1 MEQIKEFIKQTHEK
15 IKQNYS
21 KNKKNFLKNNL
32 KPIKAPLNKRYS
44 TPKNI
49 SKLRK
54 NKSTD
59 YIQANYLNE
68 EYSKDFTHG
77 EISKRSKDDFKNN
90 EQNTNS
96 KNYYENI
103 IQKPKIIK
111 ESLDNLKL
119 QKNMFN
125 NINNKISAS
134 VKRGKIKLPSISKKQ

>member
-1 MEQIKEFIKQTHEK
+1 M
-15 IKQNYS
+15 
-21 KNKKNFLKNNL
+21 
-32 KPIKAPLNKRYS
+32 
-44 TPKNI
+44 
-49 SKLRK
+49 
-54 NKSTD
+54 
-59 YIQANYLNE
+59 NE

-77 EISKRSKDDFKNN
+77 EISKRSKDDFKND
-90 EQNTNS
+90 EQNTNIR
-96 KNYYENI
+96 NYYENI